1 MNINTTTPSFI
12 VSALFS
18 TLITSLFMSGCS
30 VKSDTTKA
38 NKESLE
44 EIYKIVAVSTTQ
56 VGKNGS
62 PCSDAVGVIKVQN
75 DALQGK
81 ATDSIGRRFSI
92 SGDTNR
98 GRISG
103 GFALTKKLAVKF
115 TGRINK
121 ATGRANGT
129 WKDMFQCQGT
139 WKATRVLKR
148 KSKKRATKSIK
159 T

>member
-1 MNINTTTPSFI
+1 MNLNKITMIVFI
-12 VSALFS
+12 VLFLSSCS
-18 TLITSLFMSGCS
+18 TH
-30 VKSDTTKA
+30 KTTK
-38 NKESLE
+38 ESKVPLE
-44 EIYKIVAVSTTQ
+44 EIYKIVALSTTQ

-62 PCSDAVGVIKVQN
+62 PCSDAVGVIKIHGQN
-75 DALQGK
+75 LQGK
-81 ATDSIGRRFSI
+81 ANDSIGRRFII
-92 SGDTNR
+92 SGEAKR

-103 GFALTKKLAVKF
+103 GFAFTKKLAVKF

-139 WKATRVLKR
+139 WKAKRVLKR
-148 KSKKRATKSIK
+148 KSKKRVKSIK